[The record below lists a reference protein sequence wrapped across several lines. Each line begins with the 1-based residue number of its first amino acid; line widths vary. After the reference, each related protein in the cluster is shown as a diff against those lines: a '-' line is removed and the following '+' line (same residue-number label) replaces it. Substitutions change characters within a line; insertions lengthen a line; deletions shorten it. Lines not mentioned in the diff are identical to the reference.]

1 MVGERIKSM
10 KKPNN
15 SRGFIVLSIFL
26 LIIVPTVWFILDT
39 NDMPSKLGVPVNS
52 IPGQWSIVLIGYF
65 ASVAGAITG
74 FIATAYSVKK
84 TIENQNKSRQ
94 EDNAIAA
101 LPLIQVGRIADN
113 HSKKCDA
120 IIECKYDAV
129 KDLKNKTYT
138 TGAVMFEPNAK
149 LSLKNVGQREMYN
162 LRAKCIGYGN
172 FIESDTEIDLLPII
186 YKDEEKIIGLNIRS
200 AVAKKYYDSGLEYL
214 PEPKY
219 SVEKVTIEFIF
230 DDCYGNKYKQLAQAD
245 VTYMLSKSGKKIYQ
259 IFENSTIKYC
269 KITSAP
275 SLMQHKNNS

>member
-15 SRGFIVLSIFL
+15 SRGFIILSILL
-26 LIIVPTVWFILDT
+26 LIIVPTVWFIFDA
-39 NDMPSKLGVPVNS
+39 NNIPSKLGIPVNS

-84 TIENQNKSRQ
+84 NIENQNRSRQ

-101 LPLIQVGRIADN
+101 LPLIQVSPIID
-113 HSKKCDA
+113 SLMKKCNA
-120 IIECKYDAV
+120 IIDCKFDST

-138 TGAVMFEPNAK
+138 TGALMFEPNAK
-149 LSLKNVGQREMYN
+149 LSFRNVGQREMYN
-162 LRAKCIGYGN
+162 LRAKCVGN
-172 FIESDTEIDLLPII
+172 SNFVESDTEIELLPIV

-200 AVAKKYYDSGLEYL
+200 AVAKEYYDSTIEYL

-219 SVEKVTIEFIF
+219 STEKVTIEFLF
-230 DDCYGNKYKQLAQAD
+230 DDCYGNRYKQLAQAE
-245 VTYMLSKSGKKIYQ
+245 VTYMLSKSGNKVYQ
-259 IFENSTIKYC
+259 IFENSAIKDC
-269 KITSAP
+269 KIISAP
-275 SLMQHKNNS
+275 SLLHNK